1 MLKSSF
7 SFILVILLLSACAT
21 PAPGIKVVVQKV
33 EVPVAMPCKVV
44 VPDLPR
50 YNFDSL
56 TVDDDIFIKNKAL
69 LADRL
74 LHLGYENELSVALI
88 SCIK

>member
-1 MLKSSF
+1 MLKNSF
-7 SFILVILLLSACAT
+7 SLILMVSLLSACAT
-21 PAPGIKVVVQKV
+21 PAPGIKVVIQKV
-33 EVPVAMPCKVV
+33 EVPVVMPCKAVI
-44 VPDLPR
+44 PDLPR

>member
-7 SFILVILLLSACAT
+7 SFIVILLLSACAT
-21 PAPGIKVVVQKV
+21 SEPGIKVVVQKV
-33 EVPVAMPCKVV
+33 EIPIAVPCKVSR
-44 VPDLPR
+44 PELPK

-56 TVDDDIFIKNKAL
+56 TIDDDIFIKSKAL

-74 LHLGYENELSVALI
+74 LHLGYENELAVALN
-88 SCIK
+88 SCIN

>member
-1 MLKSSF
+1 ML
-7 SFILVILLLSACAT
+7 ILLLSACAT
-21 PAPGIKVVVQKV
+21 PAPGTKVVVQKV
-33 EVPVAMPCKVV
+33 EVPIAVPCKVAI
-44 VPDLPR
+44 PELPK

-56 TVDDDIFIKNKAL
+56 TVDDDIFIKSKTL

>member
-7 SFILVILLLSACAT
+7 SLILVLLLSACAT
-21 PAPGIKVVVQKV
+21 PEPGIKVVVQKV
-33 EVPVAMPCKVV
+33 EVPVATPCKVAA
-44 VPDLPR
+44 PDLPR

-56 TVDDDIFIKNKAL
+56 TVNDDIFTKDKAL

>member
-1 MLKSSF
+1 V
-7 SFILVILLLSACAT
+7 LVLVLSACAT

-33 EVPVAMPCKVV
+33 EVPIATPCKAA
-44 VPDLPR
+44 VPGLPK

-74 LHLGYENELSVALI
+74 LHLGYENELLVALI
-88 SCIK
+88 SCIE